1 MKSLIVKHSIIVSG
15 RKTSV
20 TLEYVFWE
28 SLRELA
34 KKRGISRSEL
44 ISFEASATEIEYTDT
59 DPLWELLD
67 RTKADFQGTLEAI
80 AAVRDEA
87 AGVRVADVETI
98 RTCFSMTSAQGRELS
113 AQLVILLGEGA
124 FTDEALCK

>member
-1 MKSLIVKHSIIVSG
+1 
-15 RKTSV
+15 
-20 TLEYVFWE
+20 
-28 SLRELA
+28 
-34 KKRGISRSEL
+34 
-44 ISFEASATEIEYTDT
+44 
-59 DPLWELLD
+59 
-67 RTKADFQGTLEAI
+67 LEAI